1 MLNVEITPETPRSRG
16 GSDFV
21 ETIRTCLEIE
31 TVAYKFYSGL
41 AKASETSDPGM
52 AAFWRS
58 VAVEEWTYIAF
69 WDRALSFAEKGL
81 LPHIFDKPREMLD
94 ELLNIAGKMIEILS
108 EIDACA
114 KSPTTALLM
123 AFRIEFFSIHSALVP
138 TINLMKAIGQDVSAY
153 DSFDSHLQSFIS
165 VFKSK
170 VGALK
175 PEMQLLGETI
185 QRLWRDNLR
194 LSRECYFDELTGLLN
209 RRGFYNAALPLLNL
223 AKRKQSPVAALMID
237 IDHFKRVNDSFGHQT
252 GDIVLQEVGSLLKS
266 VLRDSDLS
274 ARFGGEEFLVLCP
287 EVTPGGAMVVA
298 EKIRA
303 TVEAPAGGLK
313 AQVTVSLGA
322 VETLLP
328 RDSNCEED
336 LAALIKAADALLY
349 AAKRNGRNR
358 TEGKTLETLDA
369 EMAP

>member
-1 MLNVEITPETPRSRG
+1 MQNVDMTPETPRSKG
-16 GSDFV
+16 GDEFV

-41 AKASETSDPGM
+41 ARASESSDPAM
-52 AAFWRS
+52 AAFWRE
-58 VAVEEWTYIAF
+58 VAAEEWTYIAF

-81 LPHIFDKPREMLD
+81 LPHIFDKPREMRD

-108 EIDACA
+108 EIDACV
-114 KSPTTALLM
+114 KSPTAALLM

-153 DSFDSHLQSFIS
+153 DSFDAHLQSFIS

-194 LSRECYFDELTGLLN
+194 LSRECYFDELTSLLN

-223 AKRKQSPVAALMID
+223 AKRKQSHVAAIMID
-237 IDHFKRVNDSFGHQT
+237 IDHFKRVNDSLGHQA
-252 GDIVLQEVGSLLKS
+252 GDAALKEVGRLLKS
-266 VLRDSDLS
+266 VIRDSDLS
-274 ARFGGEEFLVLCP
+274 ARYGGEEFLVFCP
-287 EVTPGGAMVVA
+287 EIKPGGARIVG
-298 EKIRA
+298 EKIRSA
-303 TVEAPAGGLK
+303 VEAASGLG
-313 AQVTVSLGA
+313 AAVTISLGA
-322 VETLLP
+322 AEAVP
-328 RDSNCEED
+328 PKDSNCEED
-336 LAALIKAADALLY
+336 LAALIKAADSFLY

-358 TEGKTLETLDA
+358 VEGRTLETLDT
-369 EMAP
+369 EMEP